1 MITVC
6 SGSRSGTYGR
16 WHMSYSINR
25 SSPSWRVFLLTPIA
39 ALSGLLFLV
48 VYSMPDAQADEILD
62 AQVQALLESDARQWR
77 DQNVPAADGRILHD
91 LIVERGFTRAVEIGT
106 STGHSTTWIAWALSK
121 TGGKLVTF
129 EINRS
134 RYEEAKQNIAAAG
147 LSDYVEFVLGDAH
160 EAIPALNGPYDFVF
174 SDADKD
180 WYINYFDALY
190 PKLTADAC
198 SPLITSP
205 SAVYKEASGVGGA
218 MRQITT
224 ITFYKLR
231 IWRLTSIR
239 VARAVSRSA
248 ASGDDMAYLTTVF
261 QFWKA
266 GLKQLNS
273 GFWCGPVR
281 NPFVCS

>member
-1 MITVC
+1 
-6 SGSRSGTYGR
+6 
-16 WHMSYSINR
+16 MSYSINR
-25 SSPSWRVFLLTPIA
+25 SSPSWRVLLLTPIA
-39 ALSGLLFLV
+39 ALAGLLFLV
-48 VYSMPDAQADEILD
+48 ANSMPAAQADEILD

-129 EINRS
+129 EIDRR

-160 EAIPALNGPYDFVF
+160 EAVPALKGPYDFVF

-198 SPLITSP
+198 FTAHNITERSVQGGERGRRGDATDYYNHVLQIEDMETYIHP
-205 SAVYKEASGVGGA
+205 RSQGGVA
-218 MRQITT
+218 ISCKR
-224 ITFYKLR
+224 R
-231 IWRLTSIR
+231 
-239 VARAVSRSA
+239 
-248 ASGDDMAYLTTVF
+248 
-261 QFWKA
+261 
-266 GLKQLNS
+266 
-273 GFWCGPVR
+273 
-281 NPFVCS
+281 